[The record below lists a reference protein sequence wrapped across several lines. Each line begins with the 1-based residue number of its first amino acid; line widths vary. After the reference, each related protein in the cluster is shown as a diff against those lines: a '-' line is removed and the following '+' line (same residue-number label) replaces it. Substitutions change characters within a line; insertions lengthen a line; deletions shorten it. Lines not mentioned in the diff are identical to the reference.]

1 MNENVLSDVV
11 VEGDDSVTPLC
22 KTGKQGRL
30 PLRQEAFSQA
40 SLFAKILFSGSISCP
55 LPGLTRWRLPTWLYQ
70 IL

>member
-11 VEGDDSVTPLC
+11 EGGDDSVAPLW

-30 PLRQEAFSQA
+30 PPLIRQEAFSQA

-55 LPGLTRWRLPTWLYQ
+55 LPRLTRWRLPA
-70 IL
+70 